1 MNVTAN
7 GKNPAPT
14 TKACGCQELPFSLVG
29 GKLTVIDPF
38 ILVKAWKEGR
48 GWMCCRVISSSNSLP
63 AAAVSSLCSNQPLEP
78 SRERLSGAMW
88 HEHMSSPKP
97 WGQKLGQGA
106 PSRNLGSFLQPL
118 LGAGASPTY

>member
-1 MNVTAN
+1 M
-7 GKNPAPT
+7 GKIQRPQQRHADVRSCPS
-14 TKACGCQELPFSLVG
+14 AWWG

-38 ILVKAWKEGR
+38 ILVKARKEGR

-63 AAAVSSLCSNQPLEP
+63 AVAVSSLCGSQPPEP

-88 HEHMSSPKP
+88 HERMSSPEP

-106 PSRNLGSFLQPL
+106 PNRNLGSFLQPL